1 MSRPYDVVVLGEI
14 LVEVAT
20 ETAFGDGVEARLGI
34 SGDALNVA
42 AAAAGAG
49 ARVGL
54 VSVVGED
61 ELGEAVR
68 RRVAELGIS
77 SELLVRRP
85 GQQGV
90 YFVHSDPEGDREFS
104 YARSHSV
111 GSTLSPPDLDTQ
123 VLREAGAVIASGIT
137 GALSATARSAVVA
150 AAEEARCFIYD
161 PNHRP
166 RLSSAEE
173 ARGLLE
179 EVAPHAWLV
188 TPSFPGETSRLLE
201 AETARDAAAALAALG
216 TANVAVTCGADGVH
230 LLTDAAGRTEQGQR
244 EDWVPSFRAPAIVD
258 QTGAGDSFLG
268 NLAARVVEGA
278 ELTEAVR
285 WGAAAAS
292 LVVGGRGGTG
302 LVPGRAQTQA
312 HMEGHADE
320 HR

>member
-1 MSRPYDVVVLGEI
+1 MSNPYDVVVLGEI

-20 ETAFGDGVEARLGI
+20 ETAFSDGVEARLGI

-61 ELGEAVR
+61 ELGDAVR
-68 RRVAELGIS
+68 RRVTELGIC
-77 SELLVRRP
+77 SELLVSRP

-90 YFVHSDPEGDREFS
+90 YFVHSDPEGNREFS

-111 GSTLSPPDLDTQ
+111 GSTLSPLDLDLE
-123 VLREAGAVIASGIT
+123 VIREAGAVIASGIT
-137 GALSATARSAVVA
+137 GAVSAAARSAVVA
-150 AAEEARCFIYD
+150 AAKAARRFIYD

-166 RLSSAEE
+166 RLSSVEE
-173 ARGLLE
+173 ARALLE

-201 AETARDAAAALAALG
+201 AETAQAAAAALGAMG
-216 TANVAVTCGADGVH
+216 TTHAAVTCGAEGVH
-230 LLTDAAGRTEQGQR
+230 LLTDAAGRTGEGQR
-244 EDWVPSFRAPAIVD
+244 EYWIPSYPAPSIVD

-268 NLAARVVEGA
+268 NLAARAVEGA
-278 ELTEAVR
+278 ELAEAVR

-302 LVPGRAQTQA
+302 LVPDRAQTQA
-312 HMEGHADE
+312 QMEGHPDE